1 MKPIAFA
8 ALLPRGPAQFHM
20 KSLLQFQAKMHWI
33 ESTNVSHS
41 YNSIRLKLQR
51 SWSQKN
57 LSWPM
62 STELHV
68 PH

>member
-8 ALLPRGPAQFHM
+8 ALLPRAPAQFRM
-20 KSLLQFQAKMHWI
+20 KSLLQFQAKMHCI
-33 ESTNVSHS
+33 ESTNVSDS
-41 YNSIRLKLQR
+41 YDSMRLKLQR

-57 LSWPM
+57 LTWPM